1 MLQVELRPG
10 PLAGVCMA
18 SILNFGVSRAEKP
31 TRPLEVVVTGTR
43 TPEDQQRSTL
53 KTGLITRD
61 EAERRGAT
69 NVAEALGGELGVEVN
84 PNSYGYLGSPAGAQ
98 MQGLDAERVLVL
110 EDGERVVGDFGGVID
125 LSSMPLAGID
135 RIEYVTGPTSSLY
148 GTGALG
154 GVINVIT
161 APPTDQ
167 GVSARARLEARNPTA
182 FLTQDTVAYRSG
194 PLWAALDGSYQHADG
209 VRLFPDS
216 PDLALPS
223 RDQAAL
229 GLRLGAS
236 AEDHEAR
243 VTLRWLHDESDGLRS
258 QEVPGLGRFLVDL
271 PSTTDRIVVRAT
283 GRVDITEHTSVQ
295 GSVATQRFFD
305 ESITDRRD
313 SPLDETR
320 DRRHSLSSAE
330 LTGTTRAMPTV
341 SVVAGVRGEYEAF
354 EQELERVVAVD
365 GGPRRS
371 ELAEVPRT
379 VLASGAL
386 YAQLGYE
393 PSPAVTVMPGLRFEY
408 HHRFGAV
415 WAPRLATAWHATP
428 ALTLRAAGGRG
439 FRSPSAKEFG
449 FFFDHSYLGYR
460 VIGNEDLKP
469 ETSWGVNGDVSW
481 VPTTLPR
488 MRLRVGAFGNWIR
501 NLIGESYMG
510 REQAGVDDY
519 AYVNIGRA
527 RTAGAEAASEFTLF
541 PRVRSMLGYHF
552 LHTLN
557 FDTRDP
563 LPSRPSHTVLA
574 SLVYQPID
582 ALELMLRER
591 GVSGAYLDD
600 GLRTPP
606 FVMLD
611 ARVAY
616 WFLPELQ
623 AYVGVLNAL
632 DAQDDPERPGDQRPV
647 TGRIFVVG
655 VSVRYPD
662 GGV

>member
-1 MLQVELRPG
+1 MAVMLNL
-10 PLAGVCMA
+10 
-18 SILNFGVSRAEKP
+18 GVSRAEKP
-31 TRPLEVVVTGTR
+31 APPLEVVVTGTR

-53 KTGLITRD
+53 KTGLVTRE

-69 NVAEALGGELGVEVN
+69 NVAEALGGELGIEVN

-110 EDGERVVGDFGGVID
+110 EDGERVVGDFGGVVD
-125 LSSMPLAGID
+125 LSSMPLTGVD
-135 RIEYVTGPTSSLY
+135 RIEYVSGPTSSLY

-161 APPTDQ
+161 APPADE

-182 FLTQDTVAYRSG
+182 YSTQDTVAYRVG

-209 VRLFPDS
+209 IRLLPDS
-216 PDLALPS
+216 PDLALPH

-229 GLRLGAS
+229 GLRLGS
-236 AEDHEAR
+236 SEQDHEAR
-243 VTLRWLHDESDGLRS
+243 LNLRWLHDESEGLRS
-258 QEVPGLGRFLVDL
+258 QEVPNLGSFLVDL
-271 PSTTDRIVVRAT
+271 PSTTDRIVARAT
-283 GRVDITEHTSVQ
+283 DRVNVTEHTSLQ

-320 DRRHSLSSAE
+320 HRRHSLSSAE
-330 LTGTTRAMPTV
+330 LTGTTLAAPAIT
-341 SVVAGVRGEYEAF
+341 VVAGLRGEYEAF
-354 EQELERVVAVD
+354 EQQLEQVTAVD
-365 GGPRRS
+365 AEPTTS
-371 ELAEVPRT
+371 KLAEVPYT
-379 VLASGAL
+379 ALASGAL

-393 PSPAVTVMPGLRFEY
+393 PSEAVTVMPGLRFEY
-408 HHRFGAV
+408 HDRFGDV
-415 WAPRLATAWHATP
+415 WAPRLAAAWRATSDLTA
-428 ALTLRAAGGRG
+428 RASGGRG
-439 FRSPSAKEFG
+439 FRAPSAKEFG

-460 VIGNEDLKP
+460 VAGNEDLKP
-469 ETSWGVNGDVSW
+469 ETSWGVTADVAW
-481 VPTTLPR
+481 VPVALPR
-488 MRLRVGAFGNWIR
+488 VRLRVGGFANWIR
-501 NLIGESYMG
+501 NLIGEAFVG
-510 REQAGVDDY
+510 REEPGVDDY
-519 AYVNIGRA
+519 AYVNVGRA
-527 RTAGAEAASEFTLF
+527 RTAGVEAASEFTLF

-557 FDTRDP
+557 LDSGDP

-582 ALELMLRER
+582 ELELMLRER
-591 GVSGAYLDD
+591 GVSSAYLDD

-616 WFLPELQ
+616 RLLPELQ

-632 DAQDDPERPGDQRPV
+632 DAQDDPTRPGDQRPV
-647 TGRIFVVG
+647 AGRILVVG
-655 VSVRYPD
+655 VSARYPD